1 MNTRVINVIPERVL
15 EGIALCGYKK
25 VEPEDQA
32 LFDPYYDKMNHPWSG
47 STEFLNFIAWSDTLP
62 VYFKESDGMIIGLS
76 YESNEGM
83 LVGIPFIGHYT
94 NESVK
99 QAFAIMKKDF
109 ETIGEPLVIMDV
121 TKWMLPYYESVDGF
135 SFDIEDKREYME
147 YIYTATDFEAGLDK
161 QDDRYRYRYFMRKFD
176 YEVEEIKSKH
186 RDEIVGFME
195 RIWCGGKTCSECQ
208 FGCMVEVT
216 DRVVS
221 AFDELEVNGLLV
233 RVDGEIAGFCIVTKR
248 MGQAI
253 YQFKHAINRI
263 KGINEYMLRECYER
277 YLKGVDIVNY
287 TEDCG
292 IESLR
297 RYKMNLATDYSLLSR
312 LTLIQSDNKMKVHN

>member
-1 MNTRVINVIPERVL
+1 MNTRVIKEIPQRVI
-15 EGIALCGYKK
+15 EGIDLCGYRK

-32 LFDPYYDKMNHPWSG
+32 LFDPYYDRMNHPWSG
-47 STEFLNFIAWSDTLP
+47 STEFLNFIAWSDSLP
-62 VYFKESDGMIIGLS
+62 VYFKEADGMIIGIS

-83 LVGIPFIGHYT
+83 LVGIPFIGYYT

-99 QAFAIMKKDF
+99 QAFTILKNDF
-109 ETIGEPLVIMDV
+109 EKIGEPLVIMDV
-121 TKWMLPYYESVDGF
+121 VKWMLPYYEAIDDF
-135 SFDIEDKREYME
+135 HFDIEDRRDYME
-147 YIYTATDFEAGLDK
+147 YIYTAEDFEAGMNK

-176 YEVEEIKSKH
+176 YEVEEIRSAH
-186 RDEIVGFME
+186 RDEIVGFMKH
-195 RIWCGGKTCSECQ
+195 IWCGDKTCSECQ
-208 FGCMVEVT
+208 FGCMVDVT

-221 AFDELEVNGLLV
+221 AFDKLDVNGMLV
-233 RVDGEIAGFCIVTKR
+233 RVDGSIAGFCIVTKR

-263 KGINEYMLRECYER
+263 KGINEYMLKECYDR
-277 YLKGVDIVNY
+277 YLKGMDIINY

-297 RYKMNLATDYSLLSR
+297 RYKMNLATAYSLSSR
-312 LTLIQSDNKMKVHN
+312 LTLTAK

>member
-1 MNTRVINVIPERVL
+1 MNTRVIKEIPQRVI
-15 EGIALCGYKK
+15 EGIDLCGYRK

-32 LFDPYYDKMNHPWSG
+32 LFDPYYDRMNHPWSG
-47 STEFLNFIAWSDTLP
+47 STEFLNFIAWSDSLP
-62 VYFKESDGMIIGLS
+62 VYFKEADGMIIGIS

-99 QAFAIMKKDF
+99 QAFTILKNDF
-109 ETIGEPLVIMDV
+109 EKIGEPLVIMDV
-121 TKWMLPYYESVDGF
+121 VKWMLPYYEAIDDF
-135 SFDIEDKREYME
+135 HFDIEDRRDYME
-147 YIYTATDFEAGLDK
+147 YIYTAEDFEAGMNK

-176 YEVEEIKSKH
+176 YEVEEIRSAH
-186 RDEIVGFME
+186 RDEIVGFMKHV
-195 RIWCGGKTCSECQ
+195 WCGDKTCSECQ
-208 FGCMVEVT
+208 FGCMVDVT

-221 AFDELEVNGLLV
+221 AFDKLDVNGLLV
-233 RVDGEIAGFCIVTKR
+233 RVDGSIAGFCIVTKR

-263 KGINEYMLRECYER
+263 KGINEYMLKECYDR
-277 YLKGVDIVNY
+277 YLKGVDIINY

-297 RYKMNLATDYSLLSR
+297 RYKMNLATAYSLSSR
-312 LTLIQSDNKMKVHN
+312 LTLTAK